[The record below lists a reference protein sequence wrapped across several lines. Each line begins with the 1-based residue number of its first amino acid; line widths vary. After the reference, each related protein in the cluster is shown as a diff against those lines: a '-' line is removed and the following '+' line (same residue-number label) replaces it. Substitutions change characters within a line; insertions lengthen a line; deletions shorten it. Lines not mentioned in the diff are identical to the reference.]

1 MPVVNT
7 QGYIKML
14 DNAKAKG
21 FAYPAVNIVSSEGI
35 NAALLA
41 FAEAKCDGIIQVSTG
56 GAEFASGLGQKDMVK
71 GAIALADYARAM
83 AAHYDINVAL
93 HTDHCHDNKIE
104 SFLIPLIEES
114 EKRVA
119 AGQEPLFNSH
129 MYDGSTVSL
138 DKNLKNSQVLLERC
152 TKVGI
157 ILEVEIGVV
166 GGEEDGHEAEVTN
179 DNLYTT
185 PEDMIATHKALKDI
199 GPYMLA
205 ATFGNVHGVYK
216 PGNVKLN
223 PGILRDGQAAIAKEF
238 GAAESAFLVFH
249 GGSGS
254 ELADIHETLNYG
266 TIKMNIDTD
275 TQYHFTR
282 PVVDHFFTNYEGILK
297 VDGEVGNK
305 KVYDPRSYLKKAER
319 GMADRLIQAASDLK
333 ATGTTLG
340 KI

>member
-7 QGYIKML
+7 EGYKKML
-14 DNAKAKG
+14 ANAMEKG
-21 FAYPAVNIVSSEGI
+21 FAYPAVNVVNSEGV

-41 FAEAKCDGIIQVSTG
+41 FKEAKCDGIIQVSTG
-56 GAEFASGLGQKDMVK
+56 GAQFASGLGVGDMVK

-83 AAHYDINVAL
+83 AEHYEINVAL
-93 HTDHCHDNKIE
+93 HTDHCHDDKIE
-104 SFLIPLIEES
+104 SFMIPLIEES
-114 EKRVA
+114 ERRVA

-129 MYDGSTVSL
+129 MYDGSTVTL
-138 DKNLKNSQVLLERC
+138 EENLKNSQKLLERC
-152 TKVGI
+152 AKVGI

-185 PEDMIATHKALKDI
+185 PEDMIATHGALKDI
-199 GPYMLA
+199 GTYMLA

-238 GAAESAFLVFH
+238 GEGEAAYLVFH

-254 ELADIHETLNYG
+254 EIEDIHETLGYG

-275 TQYHFTR
+275 TQYCFTR
-282 PVVDHFFTNYEGILK
+282 PLVDHFFTNYEGVLK
-297 VDGEVGNK
+297 IEGEVGNK
-305 KVYDPRSYLKKAER
+305 KVYDPRSYLKKGER
-319 GMADRLIQAASDLK
+319 GMADRLIQAAADLK

>member
-1 MPVVNT
+1 MAVVNT
-7 QGYIKML
+7 EGYIKML
-14 DNAKAKG
+14 ENAKAKG
-21 FAYPAVNIVSSEGI
+21 FAYPAINIVNSEGI

-41 FAEAKCDGIIQVSTG
+41 FKESNCDGIIQVSTG
-56 GAEFASGLGQKDMVK
+56 GAKFGSGIGCGDMVQ

-83 AAHYDINVAL
+83 AENYDINVAL
-93 HTDHCHDNKIE
+93 HTDHCHDDKIE

-114 EKRVA
+114 ERRVA
-119 AGQEPLFNSH
+119 AGGQPLFNSH
-129 MYDGSTVSL
+129 MYDGSTVTL
-138 DKNLKNSQVLLERC
+138 DKNLENSAQLLERC
-152 TKVGI
+152 AKVGI

-185 PEDMIATHKALKDI
+185 PADMIATHKALKDI
-199 GPYMLA
+199 GTYMLA

-216 PGNVKLN
+216 PGNVKLK
-223 PGILRDGQAAIAKEF
+223 PTILRDGQAAIAEEF
-238 GAAESAFLVFH
+238 GSDQSAFLVFH

-254 ELADIHETLNYG
+254 ELSDIHETLNYG

-275 TQYHFTR
+275 TQYAFTR

-297 VDGEVGNK
+297 IEGEVGNK

-333 ATGTTLG
+333 ATGTSLG
-340 KI
+340 RL

>member
-1 MPVVNT
+1 MPVVNNA
-7 QGYIKML
+7 GYIKML
-14 DNAKAKG
+14 ENARDNG
-21 FAYPAVNIVSSEGI
+21 FAYPAVNIVNSEGI

-41 FAEAKCDGIIQVSTG
+41 FKEANCDGIIQVSTG
-56 GAEFASGLGQKDMVK
+56 GAAFGAGLGLKDMVK

-93 HTDHCHDNKIE
+93 HTDHCHDDKLE
-104 SFLIPLIEES
+104 TFMIPLIEES

-129 MYDGSTVSL
+129 MYDGSTVEL
-138 DKNLKNSQVLLERC
+138 DVNLANSQKLLKRC
-152 TKVGI
+152 AAIGI

-179 DNLYTT
+179 DKLYTS
-185 PEDMIATHKALKDI
+185 PEDMIQTHEALKDI
-199 GPYMLA
+199 GTYMLA

-223 PGILRDGQAAIAKEF
+223 PSILRDGQAAIADKWA
-238 GAAESAFLVFH
+238 GESAFLVFH

-254 ELADIHETLNYG
+254 ELSDIHETLNYG

-282 PVVDHFFTNYEGILK
+282 PIVTHMMENVEGVLK
-297 VDGEVGNK
+297 IDGEIGNK
-305 KVYDPRSYLKKAER
+305 KAYDPRAYLKKGER
-319 GMADRLIQAASDLK
+319 GMADRLIQAAKDLK
-333 ATGTTLG
+333 ADGKSLG
-340 KI
+340 KIA

>member
-7 QGYIKML
+7 EGYKKML

-21 FAYPAVNIVSSEGI
+21 FAYPAVNVVNSEGV

-41 FAEAKCDGIIQVSTG
+41 FKEANCDGIIQVSTG
-56 GAEFASGLGQKDMVK
+56 GAKFGAGIGCGDMVQ

-83 AAHYDINVAL
+83 AENYEINVAL
-93 HTDHCHDNKIE
+93 HTDHCHDHVLE
-104 SFLIPLIEES
+104 TFMIPLIEAS

-119 AGQEPLFNSH
+119 AGQPPVFNSH

-138 DKNLKNSQVLLERC
+138 EENLENSKKLLTRC
-152 TKVGI
+152 AKIGI

-179 DNLYTT
+179 DKLYTT
-185 PEDMIATHKALKDI
+185 PEDMIQTHEALKDL
-199 GPYMLA
+199 GTYMLA

-223 PGILRDGQAAIAKEF
+223 PSILKDGQAAIASKW
-238 GAAESAFLVFH
+238 ADESAYLVFH

-254 ELADIHETLNYG
+254 ELEDIHETLLYG

-275 TQYHFTR
+275 TQYAFTR
-282 PVVDHFFTNYEGILK
+282 PIASHMMSNVEGVLK
-297 VDGEVGNK
+297 IDGEIGNK
-305 KVYDPRSYLKKAER
+305 KVYDPRSYLKAGER
-319 GMADRLIQAASDLK
+319 AMADRLIQAASDLK
-333 ATGTTLG
+333 ATGTSLG
-340 KI
+340 KIA